1 MAERADMLFELGTE
15 ELPPTALKRLSD
27 ALAEGFVQGLAEAEL
42 AHGEVIAYA
51 TPRRLAVLVRDLQTR
66 QPDREVE
73 RRGPAVKAA
82 FDAEGRP
89 TKAAE
94 GFARSCGTTV
104 DQLQRQRT
112 DKGEWLVYRMHRPG
126 QAARELLPQIAERAL
141 ERLPIPKRMRWGDS
155 EALFVRPVH
164 WLVFLLG
171 QEVVDC
177 TLLEAEAGRVTHGH
191 RFHHPQGITLY
202 DPADYAAILENIGKV
217 IAYFPDRKARIRAQ
231 VEATAQ
237 KLGGE
242 ADIDEALLEEV
253 TALNEWPVPIAG
265 SFETEFL
272 EVPHE
277 ALVSTM
283 KSNQKYFPVFDA
295 QGRLMNHFITIAN
308 IESADPEV
316 IRAGNERVIRPRLAD
331 AMFFWRQ
338 DGKKRLEDHIE
349 SLKEVVFEQ
358 RLGSMYDKS
367 MRVAALARHIAE
379 QTGADP
385 ERAQRAAELSRCDLM
400 TEMVYEFPDMQGI
413 MGRYQA
419 LRDGEDPELAQALD
433 EFYMPRYSGDR
444 LPQTPTGIAIALAE
458 RIDTLVGIFGIGMK
472 PTGDKDPYALRRAAL
487 GALRILR
494 EHSLPLNIRELLT
507 LAAERLADR
516 LTEPEVIDEVERF
529 MLERLRGLYAEQG
542 VPGEAFDAVAAVQ
555 PPDLGDFDRR
565 IQAVQ
570 AFRDLP
576 EAEALAAA
584 NKRIGNILRKAEE
597 AIPGEI
603 DPGLFESP
611 AEHELYGV
619 VQRLAGEI
627 RPLLGQQDYSAV
639 LRLLAGLREPVDHF
653 FDEVMVMAEDPAL
666 RGNRLALLARLH
678 GLFLKVADIA
688 RLQALW
694 KGDKG

>member
-1 MAERADMLFELGTE
+1 M
-15 ELPPTALKRLSD
+15 
-27 ALAEGFVQGLAEAEL
+27 
-42 AHGEVIAYA
+42 I
-51 TPRRLAVLVRDLQTR
+51 RR
-66 QPDREVE
+66 
-73 RRGPAVKAA
+73 
-82 FDAEGRP
+82 
-89 TKAAE
+89 
-94 GFARSCGTTV
+94 
-104 DQLQRQRT
+104 
-112 DKGEWLVYRMHRPG
+112 
-126 QAARELLPQIAERAL
+126 
-141 ERLPIPKRMRWGDS
+141 
-155 EALFVRPVH
+155 
-164 WLVFLLG
+164 
-171 QEVVDC
+171 
-177 TLLEAEAGRVTHGH
+177 
-191 RFHHPQGITLY
+191 
-202 DPADYAAILENIGKV
+202 
-217 IAYFPDRKARIRAQ
+217 
-231 VEATAQ
+231 
-237 KLGGE
+237 
-242 ADIDEALLEEV
+242 
-253 TALNEWPVPIAG
+253 
-265 SFETEFL
+265 
-272 EVPHE
+272 
-277 ALVSTM
+277 
-283 KSNQKYFPVFDA
+283 
-295 QGRLMNHFITIAN
+295 
-308 IESADPEV
+308 
-316 IRAGNERVIRPRLAD
+316 RLAD

-338 DGKKRLEDHIE
+338 DGKKHLEDHIE

-367 MRVAALARHIAE
+367 MRVAVLARHIAG

-385 ERAQRAAELSRCDLM
+385 ELAQRAAELSRCDLM

-516 LTEPEVIDEVERF
+516 LTEPEVVGEVERF

-542 VPGEAFDAVAAVQ
+542 VPGEAFDAVAAVH

-597 AIPGEI
+597 AIPEEI
-603 DPGLFESP
+603 DPALFESP

-619 VQRLAGEI
+619 MQRLAGEI
-627 RPLLGQQDYSAV
+627 RPLLAQQDYSAV
-639 LRLLAGLREPVDHF
+639 LRLLAGLHEPVDHF
-653 FDEVMVMAEDPAL
+653 FDQVMVMAEDPAL
-666 RGNRLALLARLH
+666 RGNRLAVLARLH